1 MSFKNSPLLLAIFTI
16 VVIVAAVAVLV
27 ESQNKPQKP
36 FQIQTYGPVWDGT
49 VWTCTS
55 DSDYIVYGTVR
66 GLTNAQLAIHI
77 SGVGTQSLYSLDYG
91 KLYSFT
97 VGSPGNHTMNIS
109 RTSTVSG
116 FFTLQTAPD
125 AKASCTQK

>member
-16 VVIVAAVAVLV
+16 VVIVASVAVIV

-55 DSDYIVYGTVR
+55 DSDYVVYGTVR

-97 VGSPGNHTMNIS
+97 VGSPGNHTMDIS
-109 RTSTVSG
+109 GSFHPAGCRIHHY
-116 FFTLQTAPD
+116 FQ
-125 AKASCTQK
+125 